1 MPTSVRATH
10 AAQLALLGVAAVRTY
25 LTTHS
30 GLPGPR
36 ANLELMQA
44 FAETAPP
51 ELVRELAADDDV
63 YLRCCGTVGL
73 GRLYLEADDDERA
86 GPLRELTRLATDDS
100 WRVREATAMA
110 AQRIG
115 DGDPS
120 AVRTLAGA
128 WASDPDP
135 LIARAGI
142 AALCEPRL
150 LKDPLTA
157 AAALTACRSATA
169 TLLAV
174 PATHR
179 RDEPIR
185 VLRQALGYCW
195 SVAVAGDP
203 DQGLR
208 VFEDLRQRAT
218 DDRDLA
224 WVVTS
229 NEGKQRLRRLL
240 PRP

>member
-1 MPTSVRATH
+1 MPASVRTTH
-10 AAQLALLGVAAVRTY
+10 ADVLAGLDASGACAY
-25 LTTHS
+25 LTAHS

-44 FAETAPP
+44 FADVAPQA
-51 ELVRELAADDDV
+51 LIRRLSADPDV

-73 GRLYLEADDDERA
+73 GRLYLEAGSDDRA
-86 GPLRELTRLATDDS
+86 GLVAALTALATDDS

-115 DGDPS
+115 DGDPVALR
-120 AVRTLAGA
+120 AVAGA
-128 WASDPDP
+128 WAADPR
-135 LIARAGI
+135 LLLARAGI

-157 AAALTACRSATA
+157 AAALSACESATE

-174 PATHR
+174 PADGR
-179 RDEPIR
+179 REEPVR

-203 DQGLR
+203 ADGLR
-208 VFEDLRQRAT
+208 RFARLRLRADT
-218 DDRDLA
+218 DPDLA
-224 WVVTS
+224 WVLSS
-229 NEGKQRLRRLL
+229 NLGKQRLRRLL
-240 PRP
+240 PAG